1 MMETHH
7 MMGIKKFCKS
17 RKQTLSLFELGI
29 EIGEPLVDGVPQ
41 QVSLLVALP
50 LQQ

>member
-7 MMGIKKFCKS
+7 MMGIKKFSKS
-17 RKQTLSLFELGI
+17 RKRTLSLVELGI